1 MRINGTDIFMTRGD
15 SETFVVRLED
25 HETGDQISFIAGD
38 VVKFT
43 VKASTQTATVLI
55 AKVITEF
62 EDGEARIHIE
72 PADTN
77 NLKYHTYVYD
87 VQLNKQG
94 NITTVI
100 KPSKFV
106 IEEEVTYE

>member
-1 MRINGTDIFMTRGD
+1 MRVNGTDIFMTRGD

-25 HETGDQISFIAGD
+25 YETGDQILFVSGD

-43 VKASTQTATVLI
+43 VKASTQTATILI
-55 AKVITEF
+55 EKVVTEF

-72 PADTN
+72 PSNTN
-77 NLKYHTYVYD
+77 GLKYHTYVYD

-94 NITTVI
+94 NISTVI

-106 IEEEVTYE
+106 VEEEVTYE